1 VSAVANPAPA
11 NPARGEAALTIGGQS
26 LVVRP
31 SFSALIAAE
40 QELGSLF
47 ALVERAAGGQ
57 LGLSETVA
65 LIFHC
70 IVDRSDDLSRE
81 KLGEALVQAGVAALT
96 PVLRVL
102 IGQIVKGV

>member
-1 VSAVANPAPA
+1 MSAVADSAPS
-11 NPARGEAALTIGGQS
+11 NPARGEAALTVGGRR

-31 SFSALIAAE
+31 SFSALVAAE

-47 ALVERAAGGQ
+47 ALVERVAGGQ
-57 LGLSETVA
+57 LGLAETIA

-70 IVDRSDDLSRE
+70 IVDRPDDLTRQ
-81 KLGEALVQAGVAALT
+81 KLGEALTQAGVAALT

-102 IGQIVKGV
+102 VGQIVRGI